1 MEFWSNGVMETWKRP
16 EDFPTS
22 KKKVEGREQRRVVRD
37 EKLEFWSFGVL
48 EEWSSGVME
57 FWSDG
62 DLETSGGLSNVKKE
76 GREQR

>member
-1 MEFWSNGVMETWKRP
+1 
-16 EDFPTS
+16 
-22 KKKVEGREQRRVVRD
+22 VVRD

-76 GREQR
+76 GRE